1 MNDNELLIE
10 EIEKNGIGSGGKN
23 ALLRYLKR
31 ESIHRSAAIKAKC
44 FECCGYYGD
53 GRVNCNIPTC
63 PLYPFIHLNIVFVL
77 QVYHHDTFC
86 RLCQFF

>member
-1 MNDNELLIE
+1 MNDNVKLIV

-23 ALLRYLKR
+23 ALLKYLKG

-53 GRVNCNIPTC
+53 GRVDCNIPTC
-63 PLYPFIHLNIVFVL
+63 PLYPFMPYKNKNVDEEIEIEDELDNN
-77 QVYHHDTFC
+77 
-86 RLCQFF
+86 R